1 MGQVLTVTEV
11 AKMLQLSSSTV
22 YKYSKKGVLP
32 SFHVGQRLR
41 FLESEINDYIRE
53 IIFDQRNKSNSMWK
67 Y

>member
-53 IIFDQRNKSNSMWK
+53 IICDQRNKSNSMWK